1 MKGVLTMYV
10 LRQYLI
16 GGGMY
21 PAYLQGISESEA
33 VKTFSYEVKQNKK
46 NKLYKKI
53 DLVKTIG
60 NNLTVIRTTE
70 KCPDIELSRQMGK
83 LFLPH

>member
-1 MKGVLTMYV
+1 MYV

-21 PAYLQGISESEA
+21 PAYLQGVSESEA
-33 VKTFSYEVKQNKK
+33 VKIFSYEVNQNKK
-46 NKLYKKI
+46 NKLYKTI

-70 KCPDIELSRQMGK
+70 KRLDIELSRQMGK

>member
-1 MKGVLTMYV
+1 MYV

-21 PAYLQGISESEA
+21 PAYLQGVSESEA
-33 VKTFSYEVKQNKK
+33 VKIFSYEVNQNKK

-70 KCPDIELSRQMGK
+70 KRPDIELSRQMGK